1 MAIEAP
7 TTRVFCGP
15 HGFPCSLPDGL
26 GFFEAH
32 WGSALPGTPFFALG
46 MAVALGIRPAGWQ
59 QTHGSGDLARRLRLH
74 TPEPRTKN
82 QTLVQWSDSADTMA
96 APFSEATE
104 AIRTGASQRQHG
116 MRQDRHW
123 KIFFEGVIG

>member
-1 MAIEAP
+1 
-7 TTRVFCGP
+7 
-15 HGFPCSLPDGL
+15 
-26 GFFEAH
+26 
-32 WGSALPGTPFFALG
+32 